1 MTMKKLFDEIPFLEN
16 DKIILKRMEDA
27 DARELERMTR
37 SDRVYRFLPTF
48 LYEQK
53 YKDKHDVIRLFYE
66 ECFPAKE
73 GIFLGIYQK
82 DRSLTGEEGSGFRD
96 DPGLVFC
103 GIAEFYGFRDPVH
116 KISIGYR
123 LLEEYWGRG
132 IASMAVSLMVDYL
145 YEQTEIEIITAS
157 TMIENEASAS
167 VLRKN
172 DFVLV
177 NSNVG
182 EDWGYPEPTMVDKW
196 IR

>member
-1 MTMKKLFDEIPFLEN
+1 MKKLFDEIPFLEN

-37 SDRVYRFLPTF
+37 SDRVYRYLPTF

-53 YKDKHDVIRLFYE
+53 YDDKHYAIRQFYE
-66 ECFPAKE
+66 DCFPNKE
-73 GIFLGIYQK
+73 GIFLGIYWK
-82 DRSLTGEEGSGFRD
+82 EDSDT
-96 DPGLVFC
+96 VFC

-116 KISIGYR
+116 KISLGYR

-145 YEQTEIEIITAS
+145 YNQTEIEIITAS
-157 TMIENEASAS
+157 TMIENQASAS

-182 EDWGYPEPTMVDKW
+182 EDWGYPAPTMVDKW